1 LLAAAATGN
10 PPAYTGLDGLDLVL
24 SINGGVDITITIAGT
39 SLTPASIA
47 AQFADKLLAAGVVNA
62 TAKVYGTTQ
71 FRFVTYGRTEF
82 ESIEVR
88 TGTHATVLSTFG
100 WVIGHVRTGSSLYT
114 QSDMSIPLADF
125 PDPNSNLTELSIEP
139 ATVRTFLS
147 LGSGINLKELS
158 RTEAFLRRGGSDT
171 AASLRG
177 TVTASTGGLYGG
189 GGTLA
194 GTTLTLAIDGGSP
207 FNIVMGTGGAAPV
220 NERDLRGRINAAA
233 GYPLVV
239 LDTQFLLTSPTTGP
253 TSSILVSGTSA
264 ALLGLS
270 ATIVNG
276 TKGIT
281 CPSEGTGTVTTLLKV
296 ANENFSAVGT
306 AASCTSATVV
316 SGVTYPG
323 DLTGLTL
330 TLSVNGAPP
339 QTWVIPSLANQAA
352 FLAALGAFFVGV
364 TATVNG
370 SSKLVLTS
378 TDTGTDSGI
387 KVIGG
392 TACNV
397 LSLVPSI
404 LGRWDLATVYPDL
417 TTLNSKKL
425 SISAPNGTAEITF
438 SGLTNVDAPAAV
450 ATFLNAQTAFSTL
463 AAASIESGALR
474 IRAHSGGA
482 EGSIPVSLSI
492 LPASSADAAPYLG
505 LSRYD
510 SATYYRFEGGAEPP
524 LPGDDVYVDGVLL
537 GRVLKVAPNAA
548 TDTLKLDKRMAVSS
562 VFGSKYWI
570 NARSLTA
577 NVAQVLG
584 KGPQTITLRL
594 ELASASDLRD
604 LKERVLETDTLV
616 LFAAMT
622 SAPDVYA
629 DRHGEGYVEIA
640 NVLLSDLGQPL
651 IFVDGVCEVDA
662 TFQRPSP

>member
-1 LLAAAATGN
+1 MAAELSRPGVEVIQKFRTSSPTVVTPTLVPVVVGVCKQTVSVVERTPAGASALNQKSMVNLPASLLAAAATGN

-339 QTWVIPSLANQAA
+339 QTVLFDAIATDEDGDMNSLTLQYRKPD
-352 FLAALGAFFVGV
+352 GDYVGV
-364 TATVNG
+364 IAKVFG
-370 SSKLVLTS
+370 DRKQELVYQSVTFNAGGVYDVILKA
-378 TDTGTDSGI
+378 TDSSGLETQSVRTDEVNYSAS
-387 KVIGG
+387 KV
-392 TACNV
+392 A
-397 LSLVPSI
+397 VPTI
-404 LGRWDLATVYPDL
+404 D
-417 TTLNSKKL
+417 L
-425 SISAPNGTAEITF
+425 SIGVPA
-438 SGLTNVDAPAAV
+438 NV
-450 ATFLNAQTAFSTL
+450 
-463 AAASIESGALR
+463 E
-474 IRAHSGGA
+474 
-482 EGSIPVSLSI
+482 
-492 LPASSADAAPYLG
+492 
-505 LSRYD
+505 
-510 SATYYRFEGGAEPP
+510 
-524 LPGDDVYVDGVLL
+524 
-537 GRVLKVAPNAA
+537 
-548 TDTLKLDKRMAVSS
+548 
-562 VFGSKYWI
+562 
-570 NARSLTA
+570 SLTA
-577 NVAQVLG
+577 AQARAATLSCVTSG
-584 KGPQTITLRL
+584 ATIQYSFT
-594 ELASASDLRD
+594 
-604 LKERVLETDTLV
+604 
-616 LFAAMT
+616 AATAT
-622 SAPDVYA
+622 SP
-629 DRHGEGYVEIA
+629 G
-640 NVLLSDLGQPL
+640 SW
-651 IFVDGVCEVDA
+651 
-662 TFQRPSP
+662 TT